1 MTNHSNEK
9 IRSEFQKILVDALR
23 VDPTEITLDARI
35 FGDLEAESI
44 DILDIQFQIERAF
57 GLNLDQNE
65 LIANLGEG
73 LSVREIDDKLTV
85 QWCLDFI
92 ERRLEDPGATE
103 T

>member
-9 IRSEFQKILVDALR
+9 IRSELQKILVDALR

-44 DILDIQFQIERAF
+44 DILDIQFQIERTF
-57 GLNLDQNE
+57 GLILDQNE

>member
-9 IRSEFQKILVDALR
+9 IRSELQKILVDALR
-23 VDPTEITLDARI
+23 VDPAGITLDARI

-44 DILDIQFQIERAF
+44 DILDIQFQIERTF
-57 GLNLDQNE
+57 GLILDQNE

>member
-9 IRSEFQKILVDALR
+9 IRSELQKILVDALR

-44 DILDIQFQIERAF
+44 DILDIQFQIERTF
-57 GLNLDQNE
+57 GLIIDQNE